1 MTKRVFRKNAVS
13 LFLSTLLIVGSV
25 FFTGVD
31 ASASTQT
38 KDPAFSIHFIDV
50 GQADAALV
58 QCDGE
63 YMLIDGGNKAD
74 SNKIYSV
81 LKKEK
86 VSNLDLVVATH
97 AHEDHV
103 GGLPGAYQ
111 YATADKTLCPVK
123 NYDSKAFQDFAKYAQ
138 QKGGGI
144 TVPTVGSKYDLGSAD
159 ITILGVNSA
168 KDVNNTSI
176 VLRIDYGK
184 TSFLFTGD
192 AERDAEQKILN
203 SNQKLPATVL
213 KIGHHGSDTSTTYPF
228 LREVMPKYAVISVGK
243 DNSYGHPTEA
253 LLSRL
258 RDADVKTFRT
268 DMQGDIYCTSDGKNV
283 SFSVSKNKDANVFG
297 NIGSNS
303 TSKPASTPS
312 TSSTVKPA
320 AKEESIATENKQST
334 MVWVPKTGS
343 KYHSKSSCSNMKNPS
358 QVPIEQAI
366 ANGYTACKK
375 CY

>member
-1 MTKRVFRKNAVS
+1 
-13 LFLSTLLIVGSV
+13 
-25 FFTGVD
+25 
-31 ASASTQT
+31 
-38 KDPAFSIHFIDV
+38 
-50 GQADAALV
+50 
-58 QCDGE
+58 
-63 YMLIDGGNKAD
+63 
-74 SNKIYSV
+74 
-81 LKKEK
+81 
-86 VSNLDLVVATH
+86 
-97 AHEDHV
+97 
-103 GGLPGAYQ
+103 
-111 YATADKTLCPVK
+111 
-123 NYDSKAFQDFAKYAQ
+123 
-138 QKGGGI
+138 
-144 TVPTVGSKYDLGSAD
+144 
-159 ITILGVNSA
+159 
-168 KDVNNTSI
+168 
-176 VLRIDYGK
+176 
-184 TSFLFTGD
+184 
-192 AERDAEQKILN
+192 
-203 SNQKLPATVL
+203 
-213 KIGHHGSDTSTTYPF
+213 
-228 LREVMPKYAVISVGK
+228 MPKYAVISVGK